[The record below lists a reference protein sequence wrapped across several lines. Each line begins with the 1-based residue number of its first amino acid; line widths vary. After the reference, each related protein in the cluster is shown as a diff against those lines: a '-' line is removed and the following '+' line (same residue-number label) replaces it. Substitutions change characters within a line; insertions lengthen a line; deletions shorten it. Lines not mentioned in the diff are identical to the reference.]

1 MDNQLTKQGDGITC
15 PIAVI
20 VKDDKVLVGHR
31 HYTPDKWKKISV
43 WTIPGGRSDLGE
55 TIEQTLR
62 RETVEEVNIT
72 DLEILDF
79 IGEVPGA
86 KEGDVVLMFYC
97 TTQQDAQLMEPEKF
111 SEWRWVSIKDYIAG
125 EVYSGFNPPARKM
138 ITDYLS
144 KLQLAELKRTTLISS
159 AGASTRLAGSMLSD
173 KEVEQISKSS
183 EQK

>member
-1 MDNQLTKQGDGITC
+1 MNNKLAEQLLKQGDGIIC

-20 VKDDKVLVGHR
+20 VKDGAVLIGHR

-43 WTIPGGRSDLGE
+43 WTMPGGRSDVGE

-72 DLEILDF
+72 DLNIVDF

-97 TTQQDAQLMEPEKF
+97 TTKQDAKLMEPEKF
-111 SEWRWVSIKDYIAG
+111 SEWRWVAIKDYLSG
-125 EVYSGFNPPARKM
+125 EEYRGFNFQASKM
-138 ITDYLS
+138 IDEYLS
-144 KLQLAELKRTTLISS
+144 KL
-159 AGASTRLAGSMLSD
+159 
-173 KEVEQISKSS
+173 
-183 EQK
+183 